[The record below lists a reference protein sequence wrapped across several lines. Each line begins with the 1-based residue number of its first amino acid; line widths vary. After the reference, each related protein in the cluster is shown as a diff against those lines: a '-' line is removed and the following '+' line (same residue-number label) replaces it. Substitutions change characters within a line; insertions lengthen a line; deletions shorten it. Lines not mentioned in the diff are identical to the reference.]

1 MSEEMNKEAEVQ
13 EEAVDI
19 PVTDGSEEEAAD
31 TAQTAEEETSEEPAQ
46 TEETEQS
53 DQGTESQKEPE
64 TKTKTSFFGKK
75 KKEYIASKIVITKA
89 MGTSDVMDWNLESIT
104 KRDIRVSDE
113 VVKIMNRWNNEYLNT
128 PVSEGK
134 AGEPSEEELAQ
145 IEKFKKNGW
154 I

>member
-1 MSEEMNKEAEVQ
+1 
-13 EEAVDI
+13 
-19 PVTDGSEEEAAD
+19 
-31 TAQTAEEETSEEPAQ
+31 
-46 TEETEQS
+46 
-53 DQGTESQKEPE
+53 
-64 TKTKTSFFGKK
+64 
-75 KKEYIASKIVITKA
+75 

-128 PVSEGK
+128 SISAGK
-134 AGEPSEEELAQ
+134 AGKPSEEELAQ